1 MSLVEQQPAYV
12 LHSRAWRETSVIVDL
27 FTLYS
32 GRVALII
39 KGARKS
45 SGKQAAKVALL
56 QPFTPLMVSFSGRGE
71 LRTAH
76 QIDAAGPPLSML
88 GQRLYSGLYAN
99 ELLLKLLAIDDAHE
113 NLFAYYQTLLG
124 ELANKLPLEQC
135 LRPFEVHLMD
145 ELGYHIALDKEFET
159 GAPIQADGYYQ
170 LRPLQGL
177 CLFEG
182 QTSSLPLIKGSSL
195 LNLAAGDYTNQE
207 CLKYAKY
214 MARANLD
221 QLLGGQQLRSRTFF
235 QAMAAQTHSSDQG
248 NN

>member
-1 MSLVEQQPAYV
+1 
-12 LHSRAWRETSVIVDL
+12 
-27 FTLYS
+27 
-32 GRVALII
+32 
-39 KGARKS
+39 
-45 SGKQAAKVALL
+45 
-56 QPFTPLMVSFSGRGE
+56 
-71 LRTAH
+71 
-76 QIDAAGPPLSML
+76 
-88 GQRLYSGLYAN
+88 
-99 ELLLKLLAIDDAHE
+99 LLKLLAIDDAHE

-135 LRPFEVHLMD
+135 LRPFEVQLMD